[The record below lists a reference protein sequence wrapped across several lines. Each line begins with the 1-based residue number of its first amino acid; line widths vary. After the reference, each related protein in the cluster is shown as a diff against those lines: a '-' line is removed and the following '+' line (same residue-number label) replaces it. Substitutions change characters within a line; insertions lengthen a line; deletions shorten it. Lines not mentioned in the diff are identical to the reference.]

1 MDTLL
6 LVLRVGLSL
15 VAVLGLMLWLSRKLQ
30 SNGRTQRRATLS
42 VVGRQQLTKRS
53 GVALIEVDGRR
64 LVVGYGDQ
72 GVSFLHDA
80 GDAPEPEPEPASST
94 PETGGFDADLER
106 ALAAEAHASADPRT
120 LPDNTHLTQARMAD
134 VPRQHAPLDGSILA
148 PDTWRK
154 AVVALQ
160 DRTIRR
166 S

>member
-30 SNGRTQRRATLS
+30 SHGRAQRRATLS

-53 GVALIEVDGRR
+53 GVALVEVDGRR

-80 GDAPEPEPEPASST
+80 GDAPEPEPEPASSA

-106 ALAAEAHASADPRT
+106 ALAAEAHASADPRIPT
-120 LPDNTHLTQARMAD
+120 DAHLTQARMAD